1 MMKTAFRKL
10 QRPAVSFLSVMSLVM
25 PLSVSAAF
33 PSTVGSQNR
42 EERVNAMQEERGE
55 RMEEMKGRMQEA
67 FCNRFTET
75 ASSIGSGMA
84 SARRNFEERAGERGG
99 QMDEGRD
106 SRDSKLEDSR
116 SDADAKRS
124 EMYARLEEQAD
135 TDAKKEAIED
145 FQKTVEEAVDDR
157 RDAVNAALTAFRAGV
172 DTLLASRKDDMQS
185 AADTFAAAMK
195 SALEK
200 AKSDCEAGTAPATV
214 RSNFQA
220 ALTAAH
226 KALQTDRAESDK
238 IRTEIQALAD
248 TRHAAIEKAM
258 SDFKA
263 TVEAAAK
270 ELREAMGEAK
280 A

>member
-1 MMKTAFRKL
+1 MMKTAFRKF
-10 QRPAVSFLSVMSLVM
+10 QRPVTAFLGLVSLVA
-25 PLSVSAAF
+25 PLSVSAAL
-33 PSTVGSQNR
+33 PTTAGWQNR
-42 EERVNAMQEERGE
+42 DERATALQEERSE
-55 RMEEMKGRMQEA
+55 RMEAARDRMQEV

-75 ASSIGSGMA
+75 AGAIGSGMA
-84 SARRNFEERAGERGG
+84 SARQNLEKRAGERVG

-124 EMYARLEEQAD
+124 EMYAKLKEKAD
-135 TDAKKEAIED
+135 TDTKEEAVEE

-157 RDAVNAALTAFRAGV
+157 RDAVNAAIEAFRTGV
-172 DTLLASRKDDMQS
+172 DAAIASRKDDMQN
-185 AADTFAAAMK
+185 AADAFTAAMK
-195 SALEK
+195 SALDK

-220 ALTAAH
+220 ALVAAH
-226 KALQTDRAESDK
+226 KNLQADRAESEK
-238 IRTEIQALAD
+238 IRKEIQALAD
-248 TRHAAIEKAM
+248 TRQAAIEKAI

-270 ELREAMGEAK
+270 KLKEVMGETK